1 MAEQLRGKSI
11 VLETDAV
18 VRRIHVLS

>member
-18 VRRIHVLS
+18 VRCIHMLS